1 MKRIALL
8 GMPNTG
14 KSTLFNRLSGSS
26 TRVGNWPGIT
36 VDLHAVK
43 TLLGSHMVELVDL
56 PGIYDL
62 QGLSEDE
69 KIVQSF
75 INKHRIDLAIV
86 VLCSAQ
92 IERQLSL
99 LLQLQK
105 LHIPCVLALNM
116 HDEAKKMGITINEKL
131 LAKTLKIPVVK
142 MSAKYG
148 EGMPELLKVSTEL
161 INQKVTT
168 PTKKIKP
175 LKTSDQVSNEKTIQ
189 HLVKTSVKYPIKL
202 NDKDTKKLDALFL
215 DPYWGLP
222 IFFFIVF
229 SIFQFIFTLGKPI
242 QDLMTQFFN
251 YFRVDFLEPLF
262 INHHGIFQSLLLDGL
277 YLGVTTVAAFVP
289 IIILFFLIMS
299 VVEDSGYFSRAAFM
313 MDALMEKIGL
323 DGRGFVMML
332 MGFGCNVPAL
342 MGTKIMR
349 TKELRL
355 LTMFVIPFSL
365 CSARLQVFLF
375 IITALFSAKYGPLVL
390 FCLYLLSF
398 FTIFISALIFKHQ
411 FKNKEPIII
420 ELPPYRFPTMN
431 HIIKRSMLE
440 IKHFLTR
447 ATKFIIIGVL
457 LVWALTHFP
466 ADVPIASELSYSGQ
480 LGKWLSPIFHPIG
493 INEQLV
499 IALIFGFIAKEIVI
513 GALAVIYGVEG
524 TALAHHLYTNVS
536 QIQAISFMI
545 FTLIYTPCLST
556 IATLKN
562 ESKNLPF
569 VIYSV
574 SWALLLAWVFSF
586 IFYQTSLYFST

>member
-26 TRVGNWPGIT
+26 ARIGNWPGIT

-43 TLLGSHMVELVDL
+43 TLLGGHMAELVDL

-75 INKHRIDLAIV
+75 INHNKIDLAIV

-105 LHIPCVLALNM
+105 LQIPCVLALNM
-116 HDEAKKMGITINEKL
+116 HDEAKKMGITINAPLLEKKL
-131 LAKTLKIPVVK
+131 KTPVIK
-142 MSAKYG
+142 TSAKFG
-148 EGMPELLKVSTEL
+148 EGMTELLKVCSQL
-161 INQKVTT
+161 MSQKVTV
-168 PTKKIKP
+168 PIKKIKP
-175 LKTSDQVSNEKTIQ
+175 LNSSDQISHQKTIQ
-189 HLVKTSVKYPIKL
+189 ALIKLAVKYPAKL
-202 NDKDTKKLDALFL
+202 NDKNTKKLDALFL
-215 DPYWGLP
+215 NPFWGLP
-222 IFFFIVF
+222 IFFIIVF
-229 SIFQFIFTLGKPI
+229 AIFQFIFTLGKPI
-242 QDLMTQFFN
+242 QDLMAQFFN
-251 YFRVDFLEPLF
+251 FFRADYLEPLF
-262 INHHGIFQSLLLDGL
+262 TNHHGIFQSLLLDGL
-277 YLGVTTVAAFVP
+277 YLGVTTIAAFIP

-299 VVEDSGYFSRAAFM
+299 VVEDSGYFSRAAFL

-375 IITALFSAKYGPLVL
+375 IITALFNAAYGPLVL

-398 FTIFISALIFKHQ
+398 FTIFISALIFKNQ

-420 ELPPYRFPTMN
+420 ELPPYRFPTIN
-431 HIIKRSMLE
+431 HIIKRSVLE

-466 ADVPIASELSYSGQ
+466 MDVPIASELTYSGQ
-480 LGKWLSPIFHPIG
+480 LGKWLSPIFQPIG
-493 INEQLV
+493 I
-499 IALIFGFIAKEIVI
+499 
-513 GALAVIYGVEG
+513 
-524 TALAHHLYTNVS
+524 
-536 QIQAISFMI
+536 
-545 FTLIYTPCLST
+545 
-556 IATLKN
+556 
-562 ESKNLPF
+562 
-569 VIYSV
+569 
-574 SWALLLAWVFSF
+574 
-586 IFYQTSLYFST
+586 

>member
-26 TRVGNWPGIT
+26 ARVGNWPGIT

-43 TLLGSHMVELVDL
+43 TLLGGHMAELVDL

-75 INKHRIDLAIV
+75 INHNKIDLAIV

-116 HDEAKKMGITINEKL
+116 HDEAKKMGITINAPLLEKKL
-131 LAKTLKIPVVK
+131 KTPVVK
-142 MSAKYG
+142 TSAKFG
-148 EGMPELLKVSTEL
+148 EGMAQLLKASTQVM
-161 INQKVTT
+161 NQKIT
-168 PTKKIKP
+168 PPIKKIKP
-175 LKTSDQVSNEKTIQ
+175 LNLSDQISHEKTIQ
-189 HLVKTSVKYPIKL
+189 ALIKSTVKYPAKL
-202 NDKDTKKLDALFL
+202 NDKNTKKLDALFL

-222 IFFFIVF
+222 IFFVIVF

-251 YFRVDFLEPLF
+251 FFRVDYLEPLF
-262 INHHGIFQSLLLDGL
+262 ANHHGIFQSLLLDGL

-299 VVEDSGYFSRAAFM
+299 IVEDSGYFSRAAFL

-398 FTIFISALIFKHQ
+398 LTIFISALIFKHQ

-431 HIIKRSMLE
+431 HIIKRSVLE

-466 ADVPIASELSYSGQ
+466 MDVPIASELTYSGQ

-524 TALAHHLYTNVS
+524 TALAHHLYSNVS

-562 ESKNLPF
+562 ESKSLSF
-569 VIYSV
+569 VVYSV

-586 IFYQTSLYFST
+586 IFYQTSLYFSS

>member
-1 MKRIALL
+1 MKRIALI

-26 TRVGNWPGIT
+26 ARVGNWPGIT

-43 TLLGSHMVELVDL
+43 TLLGGHIAELVDL

-69 KIVQSF
+69 KIVQGF
-75 INKHRIDLAIV
+75 INHNKIDLAIV

-99 LLQLQK
+99 FLQLQK
-105 LHIPCVLALNM
+105 LQIPCVVTLNM
-116 HDEAKKMGITINEKL
+116 YDEAKKMGITINASL
-131 LAKTLKIPVVK
+131 LAKKLKIPVVK
-142 MSAKYG
+142 TSAKFG
-148 EGMPELLKVSTEL
+148 EGIDELLKACSQQM
-161 INQKVTT
+161 IHKVAVTD
-168 PTKKIKP
+168 KKIKP
-175 LKTSDQVSNEKTIQ
+175 LNSSDQISYQKKIQ
-189 HLVKTSVKYPIKL
+189 SLIDLTVKYPTKL
-202 NDKDTKKLDALFL
+202 NDKNTKKLDALFL
-215 DPYWGLP
+215 NSFWGLP
-222 IFFFIVF
+222 IFFIFIF

-242 QDLMTQFFN
+242 QDLMAQFFN
-251 YFRVDFLEPLF
+251 FFRIDYLEPLF

-277 YLGVTTVAAFVP
+277 YLGITTIAAFVP

-299 VVEDSGYFSRAAFM
+299 VIEDSGYFSRAAFL

-375 IITALFSAKYGPLVL
+375 IITALFNAKYGPLVL

-398 FTIFISALIFKHQ
+398 FTIFISALIFKNQ

-420 ELPPYRFPTMN
+420 ELPPYRFPTLN
-431 HIIKRSMLE
+431 HIIKKSVIE

-447 ATKFIIIGVL
+447 ASKFIIMGVL
-457 LVWALTHFP
+457 LVWSLTHFP
-466 ADVPIASELSYSGQ
+466 MNVPTASELTYAGQ
-480 LGKWLSPIFHPIG
+480 LGKWLSPVFQPIG

-513 GALAVIYGVEG
+513 GALAVIYGAES
-524 TALAHHLYTNVS
+524 TTLLHHLYSNVS

-562 ESKNLPF
+562 ESKNVSF

-574 SWALLLAWVFSF
+574 SWALLLAWIFSF
-586 IFYQTSLYFST
+586 IFYQTSLYFSS

>member
-1 MKRIALL
+1 
-8 GMPNTG
+8 
-14 KSTLFNRLSGSS
+14 
-26 TRVGNWPGIT
+26 
-36 VDLHAVK
+36 
-43 TLLGSHMVELVDL
+43 
-56 PGIYDL
+56 
-62 QGLSEDE
+62 
-69 KIVQSF
+69 
-75 INKHRIDLAIV
+75 
-86 VLCSAQ
+86 VLT
-92 IERQLSL
+92 
-99 LLQLQK
+99 
-105 LHIPCVLALNM
+105 LNM
-116 HDEAKKMGITINEKL
+116 YDEAKKMGIAIDAVLLEKKL
-131 LAKTLKIPVVK
+131 KTPVIK
-142 MSAKYG
+142 TSAKYG
-148 EGMPELLKVSTEL
+148 EGMVELLKACTQV
-161 INQKVTT
+161 INQKVST
-168 PTKKIKP
+168 PIKKIKP
-175 LKTSDQVSNEKTIQ
+175 LNASDLISNEKTIQ
-189 HLVKTSVKYPIKL
+189 TLIKLTVKYPTKL
-202 NDKDTKKLDALFL
+202 NDKNTKKLDGLFL

-251 YFRVDFLEPLF
+251 FFRLDYLEPLF
-262 INHHGIFQSLLLDGL
+262 INHHGIFESLLLDGL

-299 VVEDSGYFSRAAFM
+299 VVEDSGYFSRAAFL
-313 MDALMEKIGL
+313 MDTLMEKIGL

-375 IITALFSAKYGPLVL
+375 IITALFSATYGPLVL

-420 ELPPYRFPTMN
+420 ELPPYRFPTLSQ
-431 HIIKRSMLE
+431 IVKRSMIE

-466 ADVPIASELSYSGQ
+466 MDVPIASELTYSGQ
-480 LGKWLSPIFHPIG
+480 LGKWLSPIFDPIG

-524 TALAHHLYTNVS
+524 SALAHHLYSNVS

-562 ESKNLPF
+562 ESKNLSF

-574 SWALLLAWVFSF
+574 FWALLLAWVFSF
-586 IFYQTSLYFST
+586 IFYQTSLYFSS

>member
-26 TRVGNWPGIT
+26 ARVGNWPGIT

-43 TLLGSHMVELVDL
+43 TLLGGHMAELVDL

-75 INKHRIDLAIV
+75 INHNKIDLAIV

-116 HDEAKKMGITINEKL
+116 HDEAKKMGITINAPLLEKKL
-131 LAKTLKIPVVK
+131 NTPVIKT
-142 MSAKYG
+142 SAKFG
-148 EGMPELLKVSTEL
+148 EGMIELLEASTQVM
-161 INQKVTT
+161 NQKITA
-168 PTKKIKP
+168 PIKKIKP
-175 LKTSDQVSNEKTIQ
+175 LNFSDQISQEKNIQ
-189 HLVKTSVKYPIKL
+189 ALIQSTVKYPAKL
-202 NDKDTKKLDALFL
+202 NDKNTKKLDAFFL

-222 IFFFIVF
+222 IFFVIVF

-251 YFRVDFLEPLF
+251 FFRVEYLEPLF
-262 INHHGIFQSLLLDGL
+262 TNHHGIFQSLLLDGL

-299 VVEDSGYFSRAAFM
+299 IVEDSGYFSRAAFL
-313 MDALMEKIGL
+313 MDAMMEKIGL

-398 FTIFISALIFKHQ
+398 LTIFISALIFKHQ

-420 ELPPYRFPTMN
+420 ELPP
-431 HIIKRSMLE
+431 
-440 IKHFLTR
+440 
-447 ATKFIIIGVL
+447 
-457 LVWALTHFP
+457 
-466 ADVPIASELSYSGQ
+466 
-480 LGKWLSPIFHPIG
+480 
-493 INEQLV
+493 
-499 IALIFGFIAKEIVI
+499 
-513 GALAVIYGVEG
+513 
-524 TALAHHLYTNVS
+524 
-536 QIQAISFMI
+536 
-545 FTLIYTPCLST
+545 
-556 IATLKN
+556 
-562 ESKNLPF
+562 
-569 VIYSV
+569 
-574 SWALLLAWVFSF
+574 
-586 IFYQTSLYFST
+586 

>member
-1 MKRIALL
+1 MKHIALL

>member
-1 MKRIALL
+1 
-8 GMPNTG
+8 
-14 KSTLFNRLSGSS
+14 
-26 TRVGNWPGIT
+26 
-36 VDLHAVK
+36 
-43 TLLGSHMVELVDL
+43 
-56 PGIYDL
+56 
-62 QGLSEDE
+62 
-69 KIVQSF
+69 
-75 INKHRIDLAIV
+75 
-86 VLCSAQ
+86 
-92 IERQLSL
+92 
-99 LLQLQK
+99 
-105 LHIPCVLALNM
+105 M
-116 HDEAKKMGITINEKL
+116 HDEAKKMGITINAPLLEKKL
-131 LAKTLKIPVVK
+131 KTPVVK
-142 MSAKYG
+142 TSAKFG
-148 EGMPELLKVSTEL
+148 EGMAQLLKASTQVM
-161 INQKVTT
+161 NQKITA
-168 PTKKIKP
+168 PIKKIKP
-175 LKTSDQVSNEKTIQ
+175 LNLSDQISHEKTIQ
-189 HLVKTSVKYPIKL
+189 ALIKSTVKYPAKL
-202 NDKDTKKLDALFL
+202 NDKNTKKLDALFL

-222 IFFFIVF
+222 IFFVIVF

-251 YFRVDFLEPLF
+251 FFRVDYLEPLF
-262 INHHGIFQSLLLDGL
+262 TNHHGIFQSLLLDGL

-299 VVEDSGYFSRAAFM
+299 IVEDSGYFSRAAFL

-398 FTIFISALIFKHQ
+398 LTIFISALIFKHQ

-431 HIIKRSMLE
+431 HIIKRSVLE

-466 ADVPIASELSYSGQ
+466 MDVPIASELTYSGQ

-524 TALAHHLYTNVS
+524 TALAHHLYSNVS

-562 ESKNLPF
+562 ESKSLSF
-569 VIYSV
+569 VVYSV

-586 IFYQTSLYFST
+586 IFYQTSLYFSS

>member
-1 MKRIALL
+1 MKRIAFL
-8 GMPNTG
+8 GTPNTG

-26 TRVGNWPGIT
+26 ARVGNWPGIT

-43 TLLGSHMVELVDL
+43 TFLGGHSAELVDL

-75 INKHRIDLAIV
+75 INQNKIDLAIV

-105 LHIPCVLALNM
+105 LNIPCVLALNM
-116 HDEAKKMGITINEKL
+116 HDEAKKMGITIDALLLEKKL
-131 LAKTLKIPVVK
+131 KTPAIKT
-142 MSAKYG
+142 SAKYG
-148 EGMPELLKVSTEL
+148 EGIAELLKACTKV

-168 PTKKIKP
+168 PIKKIKP
-175 LKTSDQVSNEKTIQ
+175 LNASDQISNEKTIQ
-189 HLVKTSVKYPIKL
+189 ALIKLTVKYPIKL
-202 NDKDTKKLDALFL
+202 NDKNTKKLDRLFL

-222 IFFFIVF
+222 IFFIIVF

-251 YFRVDFLEPLF
+251 FFRVDYLEPLF
-262 INHHGIFQSLLLDGL
+262 TDHHGIFQSLLLDGL

-299 VVEDSGYFSRAAFM
+299 VVEDSGYFSRAAFL
-313 MDALMEKIGL
+313 MDTLMEKIGL

-390 FCLYLLSF
+390 FGLYLLSF

-431 HIIKRSMLE
+431 QIIKRSVLE

-466 ADVPIASELSYSGQ
+466 MDVPIASELTYSGQ

-524 TALAHHLYTNVS
+524 SALAHHLYSNVS

-556 IATLKN
+556 IATLRN
-562 ESKNLPF
+562 ESKSLSF

-574 SWALLLAWVFSF
+574 FWALLLAWVFSF
-586 IFYQTSLYFST
+586 IFYQTSLYFSS

>member
-1 MKRIALL
+1 MKRIAFL

-26 TRVGNWPGIT
+26 ARVGNWPGIT

-43 TLLGSHMVELVDL
+43 TFLGGHIAELVDL

-75 INKHRIDLAIV
+75 INQNKIDLAIV

-105 LHIPCVLALNM
+105 LNIPCVLALNM
-116 HDEAKKMGITINEKL
+116 HDEAKKMGITIDALLLEKKL
-131 LAKTLKIPVVK
+131 KTPAIKT
-142 MSAKYG
+142 SAKYG
-148 EGMPELLKVSTEL
+148 EGIAELLKACTKV

-168 PTKKIKP
+168 PIKKIKP
-175 LKTSDQVSNEKTIQ
+175 LNASDQISNEKTIQ
-189 HLVKTSVKYPIKL
+189 TLIKLAIKYPIKL
-202 NDKDTKKLDALFL
+202 NDKNTKKLDRLFL

-222 IFFFIVF
+222 IFFIIIF

-251 YFRVDFLEPLF
+251 FFRVDYLEPLF

-277 YLGVTTVAAFVP
+277 YLGVTTVAAFIP

-299 VVEDSGYFSRAAFM
+299 VVEDSGYFSRAAFL
-313 MDALMEKIGL
+313 MDTLMEKIGL

-390 FCLYLLSF
+390 FGLYLLSF

-431 HIIKRSMLE
+431 QIIKRSVLE

-466 ADVPIASELSYSGQ
+466 MDVPIASELTYSGQ

-524 TALAHHLYTNVS
+524 SALAHHLYSNVS
-536 QIQAISFMI
+536 QIQALSFMI

-556 IATLKN
+556 IATLRN
-562 ESKNLPF
+562 ESKSLSF
-569 VIYSV
+569 VFYSV
-574 SWALLLAWVFSF
+574 FWALLLAWVFSF
-586 IFYQTSLYFST
+586 IFYQTSLYFSS

>member
-1 MKRIALL
+1 MKRIAFL

-26 TRVGNWPGIT
+26 ARVGNWPGIT

-43 TLLGSHMVELVDL
+43 TFLGGHIAELVDL

-75 INKHRIDLAIV
+75 INQNKIDLAIV

-105 LHIPCVLALNM
+105 LNIPCVLALNM
-116 HDEAKKMGITINEKL
+116 HDEAKKMGITIDALLLEKKL
-131 LAKTLKIPVVK
+131 KTPAIKT
-142 MSAKYG
+142 SAKYG
-148 EGMPELLKVSTEL
+148 EGIAELLKACTKV

-168 PTKKIKP
+168 PIKKIKP
-175 LKTSDQVSNEKTIQ
+175 LNASDQISNEKTIQ
-189 HLVKTSVKYPIKL
+189 TLIKLTVKYPIKL
-202 NDKDTKKLDALFL
+202 NDKNTKKLDRLFL

-222 IFFFIVF
+222 IFFIIVF

-251 YFRVDFLEPLF
+251 FFRVDYLEPLF
-262 INHHGIFQSLLLDGL
+262 TNHHGIFQSLLLDGL

-299 VVEDSGYFSRAAFM
+299 VVEDSGYFSRAAFL
-313 MDALMEKIGL
+313 MDTLMEKIGL

-390 FCLYLLSF
+390 FGLYLLSF

-431 HIIKRSMLE
+431 QIIKRSVLE

-466 ADVPIASELSYSGQ
+466 MDVPIASELTYSGQ

-524 TALAHHLYTNVS
+524 SALAHHLYSNVS

-562 ESKNLPF
+562 ESKNLSF

-574 SWALLLAWVFSF
+574 FWALLLAWVFSF
-586 IFYQTSLYFST
+586 IFYQTSLYFSS

>member
-26 TRVGNWPGIT
+26 ARIGNWPGIT

-43 TLLGSHMVELVDL
+43 TLLGGHMAELVDL
-56 PGIYDL
+56 PGIYHL

-75 INKHRIDLAIV
+75 INHNKIDLAIV

-105 LHIPCVLALNM
+105 LQIPCVLALNM
-116 HDEAKKMGITINEKL
+116 HDEAKKMGITINAPLLEKKL
-131 LAKTLKIPVVK
+131 KTPVIK
-142 MSAKYG
+142 TSAKFG
-148 EGMPELLKVSTEL
+148 EGMTELLKVCSQL
-161 INQKVTT
+161 MSQKVTL
-168 PTKKIKP
+168 PIKKIKS
-175 LKTSDQVSNEKTIQ
+175 LNSSDQISHQKTIQ
-189 HLVKTSVKYPIKL
+189 ALIKLAVKYPAKL
-202 NDKDTKKLDALFL
+202 NDNNTKKLDALFL
-215 DPYWGLP
+215 NPFWGLP
-222 IFFFIVF
+222 IFFIIVF
-229 SIFQFIFTLGKPI
+229 AIFQFIFTLGKPI
-242 QDLMTQFFN
+242 QDLMAQFFN
-251 YFRVDFLEPLF
+251 FFRADYLEPLF

-277 YLGVTTVAAFVP
+277 YLGVTTIAAFVP

-299 VVEDSGYFSRAAFM
+299 VVEDSGYFSRAAFL

-375 IITALFSAKYGPLVL
+375 IITALFNATYGPLVL

-398 FTIFISALIFKHQ
+398 FTIFISALIFKNQ

-420 ELPPYRFPTMN
+420 ELPPYRFPTIN
-431 HIIKRSMLE
+431 HIIKRSVLE
-440 IKHFLTR
+440 IKYFLTR

-466 ADVPIASELSYSGQ
+466 MDVPIASELTYSGQ
-480 LGKWLSPIFHPIG
+480 LGKWLSPIFQPIG

-513 GALAVIYGVEG
+513 GALAVIYGAEG
-524 TALAHHLYTNVS
+524 AALAHHLYSNVT

-562 ESKNLPF
+562 ESKNLSF

-586 IFYQTSLYFST
+586 IFYQTSLYFSS

>member
-131 LAKTLKIPVVK
+131 LAKTLKMPVVK

-148 EGMPELLKVSTEL
+148 EGMPELLKVCAEL
-161 INQKVTT
+161 INQKITT
-168 PTKKIKP
+168 PVKKIKP

>member
-1 MKRIALL
+1 MKRIAFL

-26 TRVGNWPGIT
+26 ARVGNWPGIT

-43 TLLGSHMVELVDL
+43 TFLGGHMAELVDL

-75 INKHRIDLAIV
+75 INNNKIDLAIV
-86 VLCSAQ
+86 VLCSTQ

-116 HDEAKKMGITINEKL
+116 DDEAKKMGIAIDAVLLEKKL
-131 LAKTLKIPVVK
+131 KTPVIK
-142 MSAKYG
+142 TSAKYG
-148 EGMPELLKVSTEL
+148 EGMVELLKACTQV
-161 INQKVTT
+161 INQKVST
-168 PTKKIKP
+168 PIKKIKP
-175 LKTSDQVSNEKTIQ
+175 LNASDLISNEKTIQ
-189 HLVKTSVKYPIKL
+189 TLIKLTVKYPTKL
-202 NDKDTKKLDALFL
+202 NDKNTKKLDALFL

-251 YFRVDFLEPLF
+251 FFRMDYLEPLF
-262 INHHGIFQSLLLDGL
+262 INHHGIFESLLLDGL

-299 VVEDSGYFSRAAFM
+299 VVEDSGYFSRAAFL
-313 MDALMEKIGL
+313 MDTLMEKIGL

-375 IITALFSAKYGPLVL
+375 IITALFSATYGPLVL

-431 HIIKRSMLE
+431 QIVKRSMIE

-466 ADVPIASELSYSGQ
+466 MDVPIASELTYSGQ
-480 LGKWLSPIFHPIG
+480 LGKWLSPIFDPIG

-524 TALAHHLYTNVS
+524 SSLAHHLYSNVS

-562 ESKNLPF
+562 ESKNLSF

-574 SWALLLAWVFSF
+574 FWALLLAWVFSF
-586 IFYQTSLYFST
+586 IFYQTSLYFYS

>member
-1 MKRIALL
+1 
-8 GMPNTG
+8 
-14 KSTLFNRLSGSS
+14 
-26 TRVGNWPGIT
+26 
-36 VDLHAVK
+36 
-43 TLLGSHMVELVDL
+43 
-56 PGIYDL
+56 
-62 QGLSEDE
+62 
-69 KIVQSF
+69 
-75 INKHRIDLAIV
+75 
-86 VLCSAQ
+86 
-92 IERQLSL
+92 
-99 LLQLQK
+99 
-105 LHIPCVLALNM
+105 
-116 HDEAKKMGITINEKL
+116 MG
-131 LAKTLKIPVVK
+131 
-142 MSAKYG
+142 Y
-148 EGMPELLKVSTEL
+148 
-161 INQKVTT
+161 
-168 PTKKIKP
+168 
-175 LKTSDQVSNEKTIQ
+175 
-189 HLVKTSVKYPIKL
+189 
-202 NDKDTKKLDALFL
+202 
-215 DPYWGLP
+215 
-222 IFFFIVF
+222 
-229 SIFQFIFTLGKPI
+229 
-242 QDLMTQFFN
+242 
-251 YFRVDFLEPLF
+251 LEPLF
-262 INHHGIFQSLLLDGL
+262 TNHHGIFQSLLLDGL

-299 VVEDSGYFSRAAFM
+299 IVEDSGYFSRAAFL

-375 IITALFSAKYGPLVL
+375 IITALFSAKYGPVVL

-398 FTIFISALIFKHQ
+398 LTIFISALIFKHQ

-431 HIIKRSMLE
+431 HIIKRSVLE

-466 ADVPIASELSYSGQ
+466 MDVPIASEFTYSGQ

-524 TALAHHLYTNVS
+524 TALAHHLYSNVS

-562 ESKNLPF
+562 ESKNLSF

-574 SWALLLAWVFSF
+574 SWALFLAWVFSF
-586 IFYQTSLYFST
+586 IFYQTSLYFSS

>member
-1 MKRIALL
+1 M
-8 GMPNTG
+8 
-14 KSTLFNRLSGSS
+14 
-26 TRVGNWPGIT
+26 
-36 VDLHAVK
+36 
-43 TLLGSHMVELVDL
+43 
-56 PGIYDL
+56 
-62 QGLSEDE
+62 SEDE

-116 HDEAKKMGITINEKL
+116 HDEAKKMGIAINEKL
-131 LAKTLKIPVVK
+131 LAKMLKMPAVK

-148 EGMPELLKVSTEL
+148 EGMPELLKVCAEL
-161 INQKVTT
+161 INQKITT
-168 PTKKIKP
+168 PVKKIKP

-189 HLVKTSVKYPIKL
+189 HLIKASVKYPIQL
-202 NDKDTKKLDALFL
+202 NDKNTKKLDALFL

>member
-148 EGMPELLKVSTEL
+148 EGMPELLKVCAEL
-161 INQKVTT
+161 INQKITT
-168 PTKKIKP
+168 PVKKIKP

>member
-1 MKRIALL
+1 MKRIAFL

-26 TRVGNWPGIT
+26 ARVGNWPGIT

-43 TLLGSHMVELVDL
+43 TFLGGHMAELVDL

-75 INKHRIDLAIV
+75 INNNKIDLAIV
-86 VLCSAQ
+86 VLCSTQ

-116 HDEAKKMGITINEKL
+116 YDEAKKMGIAIDAVLLEKKL
-131 LAKTLKIPVVK
+131 KTPVIK
-142 MSAKYG
+142 TSAKYG
-148 EGMPELLKVSTEL
+148 EGMVELLKACTQVINHKVSTP
-161 INQKVTT
+161 I
-168 PTKKIKP
+168 KKIKP
-175 LKTSDQVSNEKTIQ
+175 LNASDLISNEKTIQ
-189 HLVKTSVKYPIKL
+189 TLIKLTVKYPTKL
-202 NDKDTKKLDALFL
+202 NDKNTKKLDGLFL

-251 YFRVDFLEPLF
+251 FFRLDYLEPLF
-262 INHHGIFQSLLLDGL
+262 INHHGIFESLLLDGL

-299 VVEDSGYFSRAAFM
+299 VVEDSGYFSRAAFL
-313 MDALMEKIGL
+313 MDTLMEKIGL

-375 IITALFSAKYGPLVL
+375 IITALFSATYGPLVL

-420 ELPPYRFPTMN
+420 ELPPYRFPTLSQ
-431 HIIKRSMLE
+431 IVKRSMIE
-440 IKHFLTR
+440 IEHFLTR

-466 ADVPIASELSYSGQ
+466 MDVPIASELTYSGQ
-480 LGKWLSPIFHPIG
+480 LGKWLSPIFDPIG

-524 TALAHHLYTNVS
+524 SALAHHLYSNVS

-562 ESKNLPF
+562 ESKNLSF

-574 SWALLLAWVFSF
+574 FWALLLAWVFSF
-586 IFYQTSLYFST
+586 IFYQTSLYFSS

>member
-26 TRVGNWPGIT
+26 ARIGNWPGIT

-43 TLLGSHMVELVDL
+43 TLLGGHMAELVDL

-75 INKHRIDLAIV
+75 INHNKIDLAIV

-105 LHIPCVLALNM
+105 LQIPCVLALNM
-116 HDEAKKMGITINEKL
+116 HDEAKKMGITINAPLLEKKL
-131 LAKTLKIPVVK
+131 KTPVIK
-142 MSAKYG
+142 TSAKFG
-148 EGMPELLKVSTEL
+148 EGMTELLKVCSQL
-161 INQKVTT
+161 MSQKVTV
-168 PTKKIKP
+168 PIKKIKP
-175 LKTSDQVSNEKTIQ
+175 LNSSDQISHQKTIQ
-189 HLVKTSVKYPIKL
+189 ALIKLAVKYPAKL
-202 NDKDTKKLDALFL
+202 NDKNTKKLDALFL
-215 DPYWGLP
+215 NPFWGLP
-222 IFFFIVF
+222 IFFIIVF
-229 SIFQFIFTLGKPI
+229 AIFQFIFTLGKPI
-242 QDLMTQFFN
+242 QDLMAQFFN
-251 YFRVDFLEPLF
+251 FFRADYLEPLF
-262 INHHGIFQSLLLDGL
+262 TNHHGIFQSLLLDGL
-277 YLGVTTVAAFVP
+277 YLGVTTIAAFVP

-299 VVEDSGYFSRAAFM
+299 VVEDSGYFSRAAFL

-375 IITALFSAKYGPLVL
+375 IITALFNATYGPLVL

-398 FTIFISALIFKHQ
+398 FTIFISALIFKNQ

-420 ELPPYRFPTMN
+420 ELPPYRFPTIN
-431 HIIKRSMLE
+431 HIIKKSVLE

-466 ADVPIASELSYSGQ
+466 MDVPIASELTYSGQ
-480 LGKWLSPIFHPIG
+480 LGKWLSPIFQPIG

-513 GALAVIYGVEG
+513 GALAVIYGAEG
-524 TALAHHLYTNVS
+524 TTLAHHLYSNVT

-562 ESKNLPF
+562 ESKNLSF

-586 IFYQTSLYFST
+586 IFYQTSLYFSS

>member
-1 MKRIALL
+1 MKRIAFL

-26 TRVGNWPGIT
+26 ARVGNWPGIT

-43 TLLGSHMVELVDL
+43 TFLGGHIAELVDL

-75 INKHRIDLAIV
+75 INQNKIDLAIV

-105 LHIPCVLALNM
+105 LNIPCVLALNM
-116 HDEAKKMGITINEKL
+116 YDEAKKMGVTIDALLLEKKL
-131 LAKTLKIPVVK
+131 KTPAIKT
-142 MSAKYG
+142 SAKYG
-148 EGMPELLKVSTEL
+148 EGIAELLKACTKV

-168 PTKKIKP
+168 PIKKIKP
-175 LKTSDQVSNEKTIQ
+175 LNASDQISNEKTIQ
-189 HLVKTSVKYPIKL
+189 TLIKLTVKYPIKL
-202 NDKDTKKLDALFL
+202 NDKNTKKLDRLFL

-222 IFFFIVF
+222 IFFVIVF

-251 YFRVDFLEPLF
+251 FFRVDYLEPLF
-262 INHHGIFQSLLLDGL
+262 TDHHGIFQSLLLDGL

-299 VVEDSGYFSRAAFM
+299 VVEDSGYFSRAAFL
-313 MDALMEKIGL
+313 MDTLMEKIGL

-390 FCLYLLSF
+390 FGLYLLSF

-431 HIIKRSMLE
+431 QIIKRSVLE

-466 ADVPIASELSYSGQ
+466 MDVPIASELTYSGQ

-524 TALAHHLYTNVS
+524 SALAHHLYSNVS

-556 IATLKN
+556 IATLRN
-562 ESKNLPF
+562 ESKSLSF

-574 SWALLLAWVFSF
+574 FWALLLAWVFSF
-586 IFYQTSLYFST
+586 IFYQTSLYFSS

>member
-26 TRVGNWPGIT
+26 ARIGNWPGIT
-36 VDLHAVK
+36 IDLHAVK
-43 TLLGSHMVELVDL
+43 TLLGGHMAELVDL

-75 INKHRIDLAIV
+75 INHNKIDLAIV

-105 LHIPCVLALNM
+105 LQIPCVLALNM
-116 HDEAKKMGITINEKL
+116 HDEAKKMGITINAPLLEKKL
-131 LAKTLKIPVVK
+131 KTPVIK
-142 MSAKYG
+142 TSAKFG
-148 EGMPELLKVSTEL
+148 EGMTELLKVCSQL
-161 INQKVTT
+161 MSQKVTV
-168 PTKKIKP
+168 PIKKIKP
-175 LKTSDQVSNEKTIQ
+175 LNSSDQISHQKTIQ
-189 HLVKTSVKYPIKL
+189 ALIKLAVKYPAKL
-202 NDKDTKKLDALFL
+202 NDKNTKKLDALFL
-215 DPYWGLP
+215 NHFWSLP
-222 IFFFIVF
+222 IFFIIVF
-229 SIFQFIFTLGKPI
+229 SVFQFIFTLGKPI
-242 QDLMTQFFN
+242 QDLMTQLFN
-251 YFRVDFLEPLF
+251 FFRVDYLEPLF

-277 YLGVTTVAAFVP
+277 YLGVTTIAAFVP

-299 VVEDSGYFSRAAFM
+299 VVEDSGYFSRAAFL

-375 IITALFSAKYGPLVL
+375 IITALFNATYGPLVL

-398 FTIFISALIFKHQ
+398 FTIFISALIFKNQ

-420 ELPPYRFPTMN
+420 ELPPYRFPTIN
-431 HIIKRSMLE
+431 HIIKRSVLE
-440 IKHFLTR
+440 IKYFLTR

-466 ADVPIASELSYSGQ
+466 MDVPIASELTYSGQ
-480 LGKWLSPIFHPIG
+480 LGKWLSPIFQPIG

-513 GALAVIYGVEG
+513 GALAVIYGAEG
-524 TALAHHLYTNVS
+524 TTLAHHLYSNVT

-562 ESKNLPF
+562 ESKNLSF

-586 IFYQTSLYFST
+586 IFYQTSLYFSS

>member
-1 MKRIALL
+1 MKRIAFL

-26 TRVGNWPGIT
+26 ARVGNWPGIT

-43 TLLGSHMVELVDL
+43 TFLGGHIAELVDL

-75 INKHRIDLAIV
+75 INQNKIDLAIV

-105 LHIPCVLALNM
+105 LNIPCVLALNM
-116 HDEAKKMGITINEKL
+116 HDEAKKMGITIDALLLEKKL
-131 LAKTLKIPVVK
+131 KTPAIKT
-142 MSAKYG
+142 SAKYG
-148 EGMPELLKVSTEL
+148 EGIAELLKACTKV

-168 PTKKIKP
+168 PIKKIKP
-175 LKTSDQVSNEKTIQ
+175 LNASDQISNEKTIQ
-189 HLVKTSVKYPIKL
+189 TLIKLTVKYPIKL
-202 NDKDTKKLDALFL
+202 NDKNTKKLDRLFL

-222 IFFFIVF
+222 IFFIIIF

-251 YFRVDFLEPLF
+251 FFRVDYLEPLF
-262 INHHGIFQSLLLDGL
+262 MNHHGIFQSLLLDGL
-277 YLGVTTVAAFVP
+277 YLGVTTVAAFIP

-299 VVEDSGYFSRAAFM
+299 VVEDSGYFSRAAFL
-313 MDALMEKIGL
+313 MDTLMEKIGL

-390 FCLYLLSF
+390 FGLYLLSF

-431 HIIKRSMLE
+431 QIIKRSVLE

-466 ADVPIASELSYSGQ
+466 MDVPIASELTYSGQ

-524 TALAHHLYTNVS
+524 SALAHHLYSNVS
-536 QIQAISFMI
+536 QIQALSFMI

-556 IATLKN
+556 IATLRN
-562 ESKNLPF
+562 ESKSLSF
-569 VIYSV
+569 VFYSV
-574 SWALLLAWVFSF
+574 FWALLLAWVFSF
-586 IFYQTSLYFST
+586 IFYQTSLYFSS

>member
-148 EGMPELLKVSTEL
+148 EGMPELLKVCAEL
-161 INQKVTT
+161 INQKITT
-168 PTKKIKP
+168 PVKKIKP

-189 HLVKTSVKYPIKL
+189 HLIKASVKYPIKL
-202 NDKDTKKLDALFL
+202 NDKNTKKLDALFL

>member
-26 TRVGNWPGIT
+26 ARIGNWPGIT

-43 TLLGSHMVELVDL
+43 TLLGGHMAELVDL
-56 PGIYDL
+56 PGVYDL

-75 INKHRIDLAIV
+75 INHNKIDLAIV

-105 LHIPCVLALNM
+105 LQIPCVLALNM
-116 HDEAKKMGITINEKL
+116 HDEAKKMGITINAPLLEKKL
-131 LAKTLKIPVVK
+131 KTPVIK
-142 MSAKYG
+142 TSAKFG
-148 EGMPELLKVSTEL
+148 EGMTELLKVCSQL
-161 INQKVTT
+161 MSQKVTI
-168 PTKKIKP
+168 PIKKIKP
-175 LKTSDQVSNEKTIQ
+175 LNSSDQISHQKTIQ
-189 HLVKTSVKYPIKL
+189 ALIKLTVKYPAKL
-202 NDKDTKKLDALFL
+202 NDKNTKKLDALFL
-215 DPYWGLP
+215 NPFWGLP
-222 IFFFIVF
+222 IFFIIVF
-229 SIFQFIFTLGKPI
+229 AIFQFIFTLGKPI
-242 QDLMTQFFN
+242 QDLMAQFFN
-251 YFRVDFLEPLF
+251 FFRADYLEPLF

-277 YLGVTTVAAFVP
+277 YLGVTTIAAFVP

-299 VVEDSGYFSRAAFM
+299 VVEDSGYFSRAAFL

-375 IITALFSAKYGPLVL
+375 IITALFNATYGPLVL

-398 FTIFISALIFKHQ
+398 FTIFISALIFKNQ

-420 ELPPYRFPTMN
+420 ELPPYRFPTIN
-431 HIIKRSMLE
+431 HIIKRSVLE
-440 IKHFLTR
+440 IKYFLTR

-466 ADVPIASELSYSGQ
+466 IDVPIASELTYSGQ
-480 LGKWLSPIFHPIG
+480 LGKWLSPIFQPIG

-513 GALAVIYGVEG
+513 GALAVIYGAEG
-524 TALAHHLYTNVS
+524 AALAHHLYSNVT

-562 ESKNLPF
+562 ESKNLSF

-586 IFYQTSLYFST
+586 IFYQTSLYFSS

>member
-26 TRVGNWPGIT
+26 ARVGNWPGIT

-43 TLLGSHMVELVDL
+43 TLLGGHISELVDL

-69 KIVQSF
+69 KIVQCF
-75 INKHRIDLAIV
+75 INHNKIDLAIV
-86 VLCSAQ
+86 VLCSSQ

-99 LLQLQK
+99 MLQLK
-105 LHIPCVLALNM
+105 NLHIPCLLALNM
-116 HDEAKKMGITINEKL
+116 SDEAKKMGITINDRILERK
-131 LAKTLKIPVVK
+131 LKIPVVK
-142 MSAKYG
+142 ISAKYG
-148 EGMPELLKVSTEL
+148 EGMTELLKACAQVM
-161 INQKVTT
+161 NQKITF
-168 PTKKIKP
+168 PIKKIKP
-175 LKTSDQVSNEKTIQ
+175 LNVSDQISNGKKIQ
-189 HLVKTSVKYPIKL
+189 ALIKSTVKFPLKL
-202 NDKDTKKLDALFL
+202 NDKNTKKLDSFFL
-215 DPYWGLP
+215 NPYWGLP
-222 IFFFIVF
+222 IFFIIVF
-229 SIFQFIFTLGKPI
+229 SIFQFIFSLGKPI

-251 YFRVDFLEPLF
+251 FFRIDYLEPLF
-262 INHHGIFQSLLLDGL
+262 VNHHSIFQSLLLDGL
-277 YLGVTTVAAFVP
+277 YLGVTTVASFVP

-299 VVEDSGYFSRAAFM
+299 VVEDSGYFSRAAFL
-313 MDALMEKIGL
+313 MDTLMEKIGL

-375 IITALFSAKYGPLVL
+375 IISALFSAKYGALVL
-390 FCLYLLSF
+390 YGLYLLSF
-398 FTIFISALIFKHQ
+398 LTIFISALVFKNQ

-420 ELPPYRFPTMN
+420 ELPPYRFPTLN
-431 HIIKRSMLE
+431 HVIKRSVLE
-440 IKHFLTR
+440 IKYFLTR
-447 ATKFIIIGVL
+447 ASKFIVIGVL

-466 ADVPIASELSYSGQ
+466 TDVPIASELTYSGQ
-480 LGKWLSPIFHPIG
+480 LGKWLSPIFQPIG

-513 GALAVIYGVEG
+513 GALAVIYGMEG
-524 TALAHHLYTNVS
+524 TALAHHLYSNIN

-562 ESKNLPF
+562 ESKSLSL

-586 IFYQTSLYFST
+586 IFYQTSIYFSS

>member
-26 TRVGNWPGIT
+26 ARVGNWPGIT

-43 TLLGSHMVELVDL
+43 TLLGGRMVELVDL

-69 KIVQSF
+69 KTVQTF
-75 INKHRIDLAIV
+75 INFNKIDVAIV

-116 HDEAKKMGITINEKL
+116 HDEAKKMGITINAPLLEKKL
-131 LAKTLKIPVVK
+131 KTPVIK
-142 MSAKYG
+142 TSAKFG
-148 EGMPELLKVSTEL
+148 EGMIELLKASTQVMH
-161 INQKVTT
+161 QKITRPIT
-168 PTKKIKP
+168 KIKP
-175 LKTSDQVSNEKTIQ
+175 LNLSNQISLEKTIQ
-189 HLVKTSVKYPIKL
+189 ALIKATVKYPATL
-202 NDKDTKKLDALFL
+202 NDKHTKKLDALFL
-215 DPYWGLP
+215 DVYWGLP
-222 IFFFIVF
+222 IFFVIVF

-251 YFRVDFLEPLF
+251 FFRVDYLEPLF
-262 INHHGIFQSLLLDGL
+262 TNYHGIFQSLLLDGL

-299 VVEDSGYFSRAAFM
+299 VIEDSGYFSRAAFL

-375 IITALFSAKYGPLVL
+375 IITALFSAKYGPVVL

-398 FTIFISALIFKHQ
+398 LTIFISALIFKHQ

-420 ELPPYRFPTMN
+420 ELPPYRFPTMD
-431 HIIKRSMLE
+431 HIIKRSVLE
-440 IKHFLTR
+440 IKHFLSR

-466 ADVPIASELSYSGQ
+466 MDVPIASEFTYSGQ

-524 TALAHHLYTNVS
+524 TALAHHLYSNVS

-562 ESKNLPF
+562 ESKSLSF

-586 IFYQTSLYFST
+586 IFYQTSLYFSS

>member
-1 MKRIALL
+1 MKRIAFL

-26 TRVGNWPGIT
+26 ARVGNWPGIT

-43 TLLGSHMVELVDL
+43 TFLGGHMAELVDL

-75 INKHRIDLAIV
+75 INNNKIDLAIV
-86 VLCSAQ
+86 VLCSTQ

-116 HDEAKKMGITINEKL
+116 YDEAKKMGIAIDAVLLEKKL
-131 LAKTLKIPVVK
+131 KTPVIK
-142 MSAKYG
+142 TSAKYG
-148 EGMPELLKVSTEL
+148 EGMVELLKACTQV
-161 INQKVTT
+161 INQKVST
-168 PTKKIKP
+168 PIKKIKP
-175 LKTSDQVSNEKTIQ
+175 LNASDLISNEKMIQ
-189 HLVKTSVKYPIKL
+189 TLIKLTVKYPAKL
-202 NDKDTKKLDALFL
+202 NDKNTKKLDGLFL

-251 YFRVDFLEPLF
+251 FFRLDYLEPLF
-262 INHHGIFQSLLLDGL
+262 INHHGIFESLLLDGL

-299 VVEDSGYFSRAAFM
+299 VVEDSGYFSRAAFL
-313 MDALMEKIGL
+313 MDTLMEKIGL

-375 IITALFSAKYGPLVL
+375 IITALFSVTYGPLVL

-420 ELPPYRFPTMN
+420 ELPPYRFPTLN
-431 HIIKRSMLE
+431 QIVKRSMIE

-466 ADVPIASELSYSGQ
+466 MDVPIASELTYSGQ
-480 LGKWLSPIFHPIG
+480 LGKWLSPIFDPIG

-524 TALAHHLYTNVS
+524 SALAHHLYSNVS

-562 ESKNLPF
+562 ESKNLSF

-574 SWALLLAWVFSF
+574 FWALLLAWVFSF
-586 IFYQTSLYFST
+586 IFYQTSLYFSS

>member
-26 TRVGNWPGIT
+26 ARIGNWPGIT
-36 VDLHAVK
+36 VDLHVVK
-43 TLLGSHMVELVDL
+43 TMLGGHMAELVDL

-75 INKHRIDLAIV
+75 ISYNKIDLAIV

-116 HDEAKKMGITINEKL
+116 HDEAKKIGITINAPLLEK
-131 LAKTLKIPVVK
+131 KLKMPVVK
-142 MSAKYG
+142 TSAKFG
-148 EGMPELLKVSTEL
+148 EGITELLKASSQL
-161 INQKVTT
+161 MSQKVAIHI
-168 PTKKIKP
+168 KKNSP
-175 LKTSDQVSNEKTIQ
+175 LNSSDQISHQKTIQ
-189 HLVKTSVKYPIKL
+189 TLIKLTVKYPTKL
-202 NDKDTKKLDALFL
+202 NDKNTKKLDALFL
-215 DPYWGLP
+215 NPFWGLP
-222 IFFFIVF
+222 IFFIIVF

-242 QDLMTQFFN
+242 QDLMAQFFIF
-251 YFRVDFLEPLF
+251 FRVDYLEPLF
-262 INHHGIFQSLLLDGL
+262 TNHHSIFQSLLLDGL
-277 YLGVTTVAAFVP
+277 YLGVTTIAAFVP

-299 VVEDSGYFSRAAFM
+299 VVEDSGYFSRAAFL

-349 TKELRL
+349 TRELRL

-375 IITALFSAKYGPLVL
+375 IITALFSTKYGPLVL
-390 FCLYLLSF
+390 FSLYLLSF
-398 FTIFISALIFKHQ
+398 FTIFISALIFKSQ

-431 HIIKRSMLE
+431 FIIKRSVLE
-440 IKHFLTR
+440 IKHFLRRTS
-447 ATKFIIIGVL
+447 KFIIIGVL

-466 ADVPIASELSYSGQ
+466 IDVPIASELTYSGQ

-513 GALAVIYGVEG
+513 GALAVIYGAEG
-524 TALAHHLYTNVS
+524 ATLAHHLYSNVT

-562 ESKNLPF
+562 ESKNFSF

-574 SWALLLAWVFSF
+574 SWSLLLAWVFSF
-586 IFYQTSLYFST
+586 IFYQTSLYFSS

>member
-26 TRVGNWPGIT
+26 ARVGNWPGIT

-43 TLLGSHMVELVDL
+43 TLLGGHMAELVDL

-75 INKHRIDLAIV
+75 INHNKIDLAIV

-116 HDEAKKMGITINEKL
+116 HDEAKKMGITINAPLLEKKL
-131 LAKTLKIPVVK
+131 KTPVVK
-142 MSAKYG
+142 TSAKYG
-148 EGMPELLKVSTEL
+148 QGMMELLKLSTQVMA
-161 INQKVTT
+161 QKNTSS
-168 PTKKIKP
+168 TKKIKP
-175 LKTSDQVSNEKTIQ
+175 LNTSDQISHEKKIQ
-189 HLVKTSVKYPIKL
+189 ALIKSTVKYPAKL
-202 NDKDTKKLDALFL
+202 NDKNTKKLDALFL

-222 IFFFIVF
+222 IFFVIVF

-242 QDLMTQFFN
+242 QDLMTHFFN
-251 YFRVDFLEPLF
+251 FIRLDYLEPLF
-262 INHHGIFQSLLLDGL
+262 TNHQGILQSLLLDGL

-299 VVEDSGYFSRAAFM
+299 VVEDSGYFSRAAFL

-349 TKELRL
+349 TEELRL

-375 IITALFSAKYGPLVL
+375 IITALFSGKYGPLVL

-420 ELPPYRFPTMN
+420 ELPPYRFPTLN
-431 HIIKRSMLE
+431 HIIKRSVLE

-457 LVWALTHFP
+457 LVWVLTHFP
-466 ADVPIASELSYSGQ
+466 TNVPIASELSYSGQ

-524 TALAHHLYTNVS
+524 TALAHHLYSNVS
-536 QIQAISFMI
+536 QIQAVSFMI

-562 ESKNLPF
+562 ESKNLSF

-574 SWALLLAWVFSF
+574 SWALILAWIFSF
-586 IFYQTSLYFST
+586 IFYQTSLFFSS